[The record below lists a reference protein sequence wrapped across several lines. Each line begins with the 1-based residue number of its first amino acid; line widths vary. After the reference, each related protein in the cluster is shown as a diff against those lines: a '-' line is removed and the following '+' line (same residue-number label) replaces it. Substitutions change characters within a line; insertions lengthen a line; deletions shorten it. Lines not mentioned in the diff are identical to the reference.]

1 MRYVLCFFAF
11 TFFAFAGTCSNP
23 DILGVFP
30 KIANMKCTDY
40 ALFIG
45 FVGIISAYIFW
56 ENVTK

>member
-1 MRYVLCFFAF
+1 MKKLILLVPVLSFSA
-11 TFFAFAGTCSNP
+11 TCQRSA
-23 DILGVFP
+23 ILGVFP
-30 KIANMKCTDY
+30 KITGMACTDY